1 MPLGI
6 IYIDEGSQSPTQ
18 RADLA
23 GENTDFIVKELGKPQ
38 QYTWVMIHEILEDD
52 RIVDRFMFTEL
63 NAILSAPRIF
73 PASNITTVVVG
84 YRPPFRPIE
93 LLSLT
98 HGIQSAHTAI

>member
-52 RIVDRFMFTEL
+52 RIVDRFTFTEMH
-63 NAILSAPRIF
+63 AKLSGPRIF
-73 PASNITTVVVG
+73 PAS
-84 YRPPFRPIE
+84 
-93 LLSLT
+93 
-98 HGIQSAHTAI
+98 